1 MASRCPR
8 CPQRAERPA
17 LRRCA
22 IYTRKSSDEGLD
34 QAFNSLDAQRD
45 ACTAYIVSQKH
56 EGWILIDRKYD
67 DGGFSGGSLHRPA
80 LQQLLE
86 DMAEGLIDIIVV
98 YKIDRLTRSLA
109 DFAKLTEDLDKHEV
123 SFVAVTQ
130 QFNTSTSMGRLTLNV
145 LLSFAQFEREVAGER
160 IRDKIAASKRRG
172 MWMGGVVPLGYDV
185 KDRKL
190 VINERE
196 AETVRYIFNWYLVL
210 KSVHALKEHLDAS
223 GIISKRHVRKDGTA
237 TGGNPFFRG
246 ALYTILNNPIYRGL
260 ISHKKQTF
268 PGNHEAIISEEL
280 FQSVQATLS
289 NQGPGEA
296 AKAKRASPAL
306 LKGIAFDSRGSRLLP
321 THSCKHGR
329 KYRYYASALRIRNA
343 KACLDGLRIPASDL
357 EKMVID
363 ATAGKLRDQKW
374 VTATFAEKSSA
385 SEISPMIARASSIAK
400 TVEQQ
405 TVLNDGTLDAI
416 VNRVEVS
423 KNTISIKLDLNSIA
437 ATLLPNADA
446 ENFAPGK
453 SNVFDIVM
461 SGQFLRCGKQVRLVL
476 GNDMANQRE
485 PDNRIIQEILRA
497 HTWFDELASGRVK
510 SIAELARRSQFNV
523 AHVSRRI
530 TLAFLAPKIVESIL
544 AGTQPLSL
552 TVERLGKACP
562 LPISWDEQSA
572 QLLA

>member
-1 MASRCPR
+1 M
-8 CPQRAERPA
+8 AERPA
-17 LRRCA
+17 LPRCA

-34 QAFNSLDAQRD
+34 QAYNSLDAQRD
-45 ACTAYIVSQKH
+45 ACTAYIASQKH

-80 LQQLLE
+80 LQELLE
-86 DMAEGLIDIIVV
+86 DMAKGLIDIIVV

-109 DFAKLTEDLDKHEV
+109 DFAKLTEVLDKHEV

-190 VINERE
+190 FINERE
-196 AETVRYIFNWYLVL
+196 AETVRYIFTQYLLL
-210 KSVHALKEHLDAS
+210 KSVQALKKHLDAS
-223 GIISKRHVRKDGTA
+223 GIKSKRHIRKDGTE

-268 PGNHEAIISEEL
+268 PGDHEAIIPEDL
-280 FQSVQATLS
+280 FQSTQATLS

-306 LKGIAFDSRGSRLLP
+306 LKGIVFDAKGSRLQP

-329 KYRYYASALRIRNA
+329 KYRYYVSAPMIENA
-343 KACLDGLRIPASDL
+343 KSNSDGLRIPASDL
-357 EKMVID
+357 EKMVIN
-363 ATAGKLRDQKW
+363 AIAAKLRDQTW
-374 VTATFAEKSSA
+374 VTSTFAGTVDA
-385 SEISPMIARASSIAK
+385 SEISPMIERASSIAK
-400 TVEQQ
+400 KVEEQ
-405 TVLNDGTLDAI
+405 TVLNDGALKAI
-416 VNRVEVS
+416 INHVEVS
-423 KNTISIKLDLNSIA
+423 KSKISIKLDLKSIA
-437 ATLLPNADA
+437 ATLLPNANA
-446 ENFAPGK
+446 ENFALGK
-453 SNVFDIVM
+453 NNAFHIVV

-476 GNDMANQRE
+476 GNDSADQRE
-485 PDNRIIQEILRA
+485 PDSRLIQEILRA
-497 HTWFDELASGRVK
+497 QTWFDDLASGRAK
-510 SIAELARRSQFNV
+510 SIAELARLSGFNV

-530 TLAFLAPKIVESIL
+530 TLAFLAPKIVESII
-544 AGTQPLSL
+544 AGTQPISL
-552 TVERLGKACP
+552 TVERLGKGCP
-562 LPISWDEQSA
+562 LPTSWDEQSA
-572 QLLA
+572 QFLA

>member
-1 MASRCPR
+1 MV
-8 CPQRAERPA
+8 ERPNV
-17 LRRCA
+17 RRCA

-45 ACTAYIVSQKH
+45 ACSAYIASQKH
-56 EGWILIDRKYD
+56 EGWVPIDKKYD

-80 LQQLLE
+80 LQELLE
-86 DMAEGLIDIIVV
+86 DMAKGLIDIIVV

-109 DFAKLTEDLDKHEV
+109 DFAKLTEVLDKHEV

-190 VINERE
+190 VINEQE
-196 AETVRYIFNWYLVL
+196 AETVRYIFNQYLVL
-210 KSVHALKEHLDAS
+210 KSVQALKQHLDAS
-223 GIISKRHVRKDGTA
+223 GVRSKRHVRKDGTE

-268 PGNHEAIISEEL
+268 PGDHEAIIPEEL

-296 AKAKRASPAL
+296 AKAKRTSPAL
-306 LKGIAFDSRGSRLLP
+306 LRSLVFDSKGNRLQP
-321 THSCKHGR
+321 THSSKHGR
-329 KYRYYASALRIRNA
+329 KYRYYVSAPMIRNA
-343 KACLDGLRIPASDL
+343 KSRPDGLRVPASDL
-357 EKMVID
+357 EKMVIN
-363 ATAGKLRDQKW
+363 AITAKLRDKKW
-374 VTATFAEKSSA
+374 VTSTFAGADDA
-385 SEISPMIARASSIAK
+385 SEISKIIERASSIAK
-400 TVEQQ
+400 EVEEQA
-405 TVLNDGTLDAI
+405 VLNNGTFKAI
-416 VNRVEVS
+416 INRVEVNKS
-423 KNTISIKLDLNSIA
+423 TISIKLDLNNIA
-437 ATLLPNADA
+437 ATLLQNADA
-446 ENFAPGK
+446 EHFPLAKNNA
-453 SNVFDIVM
+453 FDLVV

-476 GNDMANQRE
+476 GNDDADQRE
-485 PDNRIIQEILRA
+485 PDNRLIQEILRA
-497 HTWFDELASGRVK
+497 QTWFDDLASGRAK

-530 TLAFLAPKIVESIL
+530 TLAFLAPKLVESIL

-562 LPISWDEQSA
+562 LPTSWDEQSS

>member
-1 MASRCPR
+1 M
-8 CPQRAERPA
+8 AERPT

-45 ACTAYIVSQKH
+45 ACTAYIASQKH
-56 EGWILIDRKYD
+56 EGWVLIDRKYD

-80 LQQLLE
+80 LQELLE
-86 DMAEGLIDIIVV
+86 DMAKGLIDIIVV

-109 DFAKLTEDLDKHEV
+109 DFAKLTEVLDKHEV

-185 KDRKL
+185 KNRKL
-190 VINERE
+190 VINEQE
-196 AETVRYIFNWYLVL
+196 AETVRYIFNQYLVL
-210 KSVHALKEHLDAS
+210 KSVQALKKHLDSA
-223 GIISKRHVRKDGTA
+223 GIRSKRHVRKDGTE

-260 ISHKKQTF
+260 ISHKKHTF
-268 PGNHEAIISEEL
+268 AGEHEAIIPEDL

-306 LKGIAFDSRGSRLLP
+306 LKGIVFDSKGSRLLP

-329 KYRYYASALRIRNA
+329 KYRYYASVQRIRNA
-343 KACLDGLRIPASDL
+343 QSNPDGLRIPAADL
-357 EKMVID
+357 EKMVIN
-363 ATAGKLRDQKW
+363 AIAGKLRDQKW
-374 VTATFAEKSSA
+374 VTTTFAGADHA
-385 SEISPMIARASSIAK
+385 SEISTIIERALSIAK
-400 TVEQQ
+400 KIEEQ
-405 TVLNDGTLDAI
+405 TVLDDGTLKAI
-416 VNRVEVS
+416 ISRVEVS
-423 KNTISIKLDLNSIA
+423 KKTISIKLDLNSIA
-437 ATLLPNADA
+437 ATLLHNADA
-446 ENFAPGK
+446 DKFASGN
-453 SNVFDIVM
+453 SNAFHIVV

-476 GNDMANQRE
+476 GNENADQRE
-485 PDNRIIQEILRA
+485 PDNRLIQEILRA
-497 HTWFDELASGRVK
+497 QTWFDDLACGRAK

-530 TLAFLAPKIVESIL
+530 TLAFLAPKIVESIIT
-544 AGTQPLSL
+544 GTQPVSL

-562 LPISWDEQSA
+562 LPVSWDEQSA